1 MKAVKKF
8 KLQKNHITL
17 IVLSLVLVLL
27 IAGYLIVDAVIAALP
42 DEKEKP
48 TYDLEEG
55 ESLFAGVPVAYPRV
69 EEKQMTYIYIDNHEA
84 TFDLTRMGSEFVLGF
99 GDLDGDKIPD
109 SYLPPIVGAEGDF
122 EYSTLYAVKMGADG
136 STAEGYLLTYLIS
149 GIGTLYFDERISLPS
164 NSEENGE
171 AKRKEMLAKYG
182 FSENEIKHVYF
193 YYDETVKGEDGK
205 TETVSKMRHIAL
217 GKQPR
222 NNLGYYYMVADE
234 NGYRDVIYYTSNNY
248 LDYCV
253 GGFETFI
260 KGQLIAPGIPSDTTY
275 GPNLTTALRHWRN
288 KLHDTEG
295 EAITSDAELV
305 VVQGTSRV
313 PLNKGPSYILPEGAQ
328 TDGYTGSELKTMNF
342 NLKEMR
348 DSHPDYERFIKQ
360 LAGKKVGK
368 YYDVS
373 TSVATGEPL
382 HISLRSPLSES
393 ESKLLDF
400 EKATTTHKYE
410 YTIHSIVSVKGSQG
424 LIDKEGTVVGKNS
437 LVTALVTLKIDGVEQ
452 YTEPKSTLI
461 DLTDVMISDKD
472 EESIRKLKIGEIDG
486 GFTYSITY
494 HELVYKYF
502 IMGIDAVITETEELT
517 EVGTFVGDNDLV
529 IISYNYFI
537 DGEIAN
543 SVVRH
548 AMLDLSDPSLPA
560 EVVEKIRAQRVGML
574 DPSEYF
580 EFELLYSEREAKR
593 SAESMVITAI
603 TAIYNAEG
611 ALTDEVKEDSYVT
624 FDYYQMIEGRKT
636 STSSITISMKDA
648 DEKKWEGL
656 RKLLLGKKCDGGYEL
671 ELYSRTYFYETMED
685 FVTYVVYD
693 IDYFITSEI
702 VVSFAFVNASE
713 RDPFY
718 GDIYF
723 KNELNNAYKLYGL
736 NASSCENLVR
746 FLGGF
751 SNDSTSAPGLSG
763 ETVAVGL
770 TFDNMVKYGLF
781 AHSIYFELPRGIY
794 DKTEVEGEEERDEN
808 GNLII
813 GDELAEYGWYGT
825 LGFNLYISEVK
836 VDTDGV
842 SYRYVGSDMYDLIA
856 KVPAEGFE
864 FLDASFVDF
873 WARPYL
879 VLMNINNLDYL
890 SLDFNMEDLSGEF
903 EFELEHEIWYV
914 GMENGKVVAK
924 LEPFTGSSKANK
936 QFVTVT
942 PSSDAMDTKLGEIM
956 ANKGL
961 DELSLSVLYNELY
974 NGGKEYYVNGSVDTV
989 GVSNFKEAFSILQMT
1004 QYHGTVTDEERE
1016 LVHGDEP
1023 MAPIMTMKVKVV
1035 DRSRYYVYDFYRFA
1049 DRKVMVTMYTVDAS
1063 GNLLDGGKT
1072 SDFFI
1077 TTRAF
1082 QKIVRGFV
1090 GVLNGETISTVPSY
1104 PDEK

>member
-17 IVLSLVLVLL
+17 IILSLVLVVL

-42 DEKEKP
+42 EESERP

-55 ESLFAGVPVAYPRV
+55 EALFAGVPVAYPRV
-69 EEKQMTYIYIDNHEA
+69 EEKQMTYIYIDNHKA
-84 TFDLTRMGSEFVLGF
+84 TFDLTRMGSEFILGF
-99 GDLDGDKIPD
+99 GDMDGDSVPD

-122 EYSTLYAVKMGADG
+122 KYSTLYALKMSADG

-149 GIGTLYFDERISLPS
+149 GIGTMYFDERIALPS
-164 NSEENGE
+164 AKEDS
-171 AKRKEMLAKYG
+171 AKRTEMLLKYG
-182 FSENEIKHVYF
+182 FADSERQDVYF

-205 TETVSKMRHIAL
+205 TETVNKMRRITL
-217 GKQPR
+217 GKQPK

-234 NGYRDVIYYTSNNY
+234 DGYRDAIYYTSNTY

-288 KLHDTEG
+288 ELHDTDGDKISPE
-295 EAITSDAELV
+295 SDLV

-313 PLNKGPSYILPEGAQ
+313 PLNKGADYVLPEGAQ
-328 TDGYTGSELKTMNF
+328 ADGYTGSELKTMNF

-348 DSHPDYERFIKQ
+348 DSHPDYERFLK
-360 LAGKKVGK
+360 LLSGKAVGK

-373 TSVATGEPL
+373 SSVATGKP
-382 HISLRSPLSES
+382 INVSLKSPLSES
-393 ESKLLDF
+393 ESKILDF

-410 YTIHSIVSVKGSQG
+410 YTVHSILSVKGG
-424 LIDKEGTVVGKNS
+424 KGEIDKVGTIIGKSN
-437 LVTALVTLKIDGVEQ
+437 LVTALVTLKIDGAEQ
-452 YTEPKSTLI
+452 YTEPEKMLI
-461 DLTDVMISDKD
+461 DLTDVMLADDD
-472 EESIRKLKIGEIDG
+472 EAAMRKLKIGEVDG
-486 GFTYSITY
+486 GYSYTITY
-494 HELVYKYF
+494 HELNYKYT
-502 IMGIDAVITETEELT
+502 IMGLDAVITETDELT
-517 EVGTFVGDNDLV
+517 DEGTPVGDSDLV
-529 IISYNYFI
+529 IITYNYYI
-537 DGEIAN
+537 DGKSAN

-548 AMLDLSDPSLPA
+548 AMLDLNDPSLPA
-560 EVVEKIRAQRVGML
+560 EAVEKIRAMKVGML
-574 DPSEYF
+574 EPDEYF
-580 EFELLYSEREAKR
+580 DIELTYSELDAKR
-593 SAESMVITAI
+593 SAEAMVITAI
-603 TAIYNAEG
+603 TAIYDAEG
-611 ALTDEVKEDSYVT
+611 ALIDTVAEDSYVT
-624 FDYYQMIEGRKT
+624 FDYYQVIEGRKT
-636 STSSITISMKDA
+636 STTSITISMKDA
-648 DEKKWEGL
+648 DERKWEGL
-656 RKLLLGKKCDGGYEL
+656 SQLLLGKKCDGGYEL
-671 ELYSRTYFYETMED
+671 ELYSRTSFYETVDD
-685 FVTYVVYD
+685 FVTYVLYD
-693 IDYFITSEI
+693 IDYFITSEM

-751 SNDSTSAPGLSG
+751 SSDSTSAPGLSG

-794 DKTEVEGEEERDEN
+794 DKTEVEGGYEKDEN
-808 GNLII
+808 GNIVI
-813 GDELAEYGWYGT
+813 DDQLAEYGWYGT
-825 LGFNLYISEVK
+825 LGFNLYISEVE
-836 VDTDGV
+836 VDTEGN
-842 SYRYVGSDMYDLIA
+842 SFRYVGSDMYDLIA

-864 FLDASFVDF
+864 FLDASFVEF

-879 VLMNINNLDYL
+879 VLMNINNLESV
-890 SLDFNMEDLSGEF
+890 SLDFNMTDLNGSF
-903 EFELEHEIWYV
+903 DFELEHEIWYV

-924 LEPFTGSSKANK
+924 LEPFDGSSKANK

-942 PSSDAMDTKLGEIM
+942 PSADAMDTKLGEIM
-956 ANKGL
+956 KDKGL
-961 DELSLSVLYNELY
+961 DKLSLSVLYNELY

-1023 MAPIMTMKVKVV
+1023 MEPILSMKVKVV
-1035 DRSRYYVYDFYRFA
+1035 DRSKYYVYDFFRFA
-1049 DRKVMVTMYTVDAS
+1049 DRKVMVTMYTVDGQ

-1090 GVLNGETISTVPSY
+1090 GVLNGETVSTVPSY